1 MEAKMM
7 DVPGF
12 VTFMRYYAGYATI
25 TTSLLCTLPLSTHCA
40 SNPCC
45 FLIRTLVWSVIQCKT
60 PCTFLKLM
68 PMLMHAQGLHVDLSD
83 QKLHSCCILWHQE
96 QCGHCHRWADKLSGQ
111 TLKHVMP
118 LLAYTLRE
126 PLGVCALIVP
136 WNFPLGLLGMKL
148 APALAAGNTV
158 VAKVKTYVCSVI
170 SKSEPYSMHA
180 VKMIACSS
188 IRACCDLV
196 HITVFGCHA

>member
-7 DVPGF
+7 DIPGF
-12 VTFMRYYAGYATI
+12 VSFMRYYAGYAMGI
-25 TTSLLCTLPLSTHCA
+25 TPTSSSAMHAATVHSLCTF
-40 SNPCC
+40 NPCC
-45 FLIRTLVWSVIQCKT
+45 CPDRTLVWSMIQCKT
-60 PCTFLKLM
+60 PCTLPNHTL
-68 PMLMHAQGLHVDLSD
+68 MLMHAQGLHVDLSD
-83 QKLHSCCILWHQE
+83 QKLRSCCILWHQE
-96 QCGHCHRWADKLSGQ
+96 QRVHCGRWADKLSGQ

-158 VAKVKTYVCSVI
+158 VAKVQTCICSFI
-170 SKSEPYSMHA
+170 STTEP
-180 VKMIACSS
+180 CSQND
-188 IRACCDLV
+188 CL
-196 HITVFGCHA
+196 